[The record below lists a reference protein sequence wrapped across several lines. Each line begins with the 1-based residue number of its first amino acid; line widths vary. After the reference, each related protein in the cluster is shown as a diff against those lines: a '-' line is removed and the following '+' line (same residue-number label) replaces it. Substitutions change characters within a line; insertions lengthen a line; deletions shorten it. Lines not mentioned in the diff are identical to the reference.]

1 MSTWFL
7 MIASS
12 SLMRA
17 SFMPC
22 SFLAAWYSK
31 FSDRSPSS
39 RAALILAAI
48 CGRQTR
54 VSSSCS
60 LRTASRPSGVMW
72 TSSAMESSLLSLVWG
87 PHEITAQPLISWG
100 LSYTFPAMRRLLLTI
115 AMLLMGMALVGGAA
129 AALVP
134 TSLLP
139 LDQEVGTH
147 TSAAGAV
154 LGIGLMAAA
163 FNPSAN
169 VAWVRAGILYGFV
182 VLGFEA
188 GAYFLWREPFHI
200 GPVFFGLAFTLLLIA
215 LYPQRRKLVPSK
227 ADDRAAAPAPIQPAL
242 DERDE
247 KAESKEEKK
256 APDSEAAAKQS

>member
-1 MSTWFL
+1 M
-7 MIASS
+7 
-12 SLMRA
+12 
-17 SFMPC
+17 
-22 SFLAAWYSK
+22 
-31 FSDRSPSS
+31 
-39 RAALILAAI
+39 
-48 CGRQTR
+48 
-54 VSSSCS
+54 
-60 LRTASRPSGVMW
+60 
-72 TSSAMESSLLSLVWG
+72 
-87 PHEITAQPLISWG
+87 
-100 LSYTFPAMRRLLLTI
+100 LTV

-169 VAWVRAGILYGFV
+169 VGWVRAGILYGFV
-182 VLGFEA
+182 VLAFEA

-215 LYPQRRKLVPSK
+215 LYPQRRALVPSTERK
-227 ADDRAAAPAPIQPAL
+227 AQPPPVLLPAKKIEPVPAPVAVKP
-242 DERDE
+242 D
-247 KAESKEEKK
+247 AEPE
-256 APDSEAAAKQS
+256 SET